1 MNFRDAMNIIDYEV
15 YGEEIKHDEI
25 VDFIRDNK
33 LEKTPVILN
42 VEGKRVATNFLS
54 TRELLC
60 KYLGIDVKELAKY
73 LSQVSYSDKIE
84 VKEGDYRRIGDLND
98 LPIPKY
104 FENDAGRY
112 ITSGIVIVGEGK
124 DFENYNASFHR
135 MMLLDERR
143 LAVRLVPPRHTYLRW
158 KESVEKGEDLEIAV
172 VIAPHPLFMLAAATR
187 VEWGKEFEYAAALMG
202 KLDVIEFDGI
212 YCPESEIVMRGR
224 ITSEMVDEGPFVDI
238 TGTYDKVRK
247 APVVEI
253 DEIYA
258 KEDFIFYSITPS
270 GYEHQ
275 ILMGVPFEPEIY
287 KAVAKVC
294 NVKNV
299 IMTPGGKHYLHAV
312 VQIKS
317 VTEGDGKNA
326 IIAAFAAHPSLK
338 HVVVVDEDIDI
349 YNPEDIEYA
358 IATRF
363 QADRDLVIVT
373 NVRGSSLDPSAR
385 DNITA
390 KMGIDATVKG
400 DREKYRRVTF

>member
-1 MNFRDAMNIIDYEV
+1 MDFRSAMDVVDYVV
-15 YGEEIKHDEI
+15 YNEEIRHDEI
-25 VDFIRDNK
+25 VEFIRK
-33 LEKTPVILN
+33 KGIAKKPAILN
-42 VEGKRVATNFLS
+42 VEGKAVATNFLA

-60 KYLGIDVKELAKY
+60 KYLSIPVTELAKF
-73 LSQVSYSDKIE
+73 LANVSYSGRIE
-84 VKEGDYRRIGDLND
+84 IKDGNYIRLRDLFD

-104 FENDAGRY
+104 FDRDAGRY
-112 ITSGIVIVGEGK
+112 MTASIVIVGEGK
-124 DFENYNASFHR
+124 DFGKYNASFHR

-143 LAVRLVPPRHTYLRW
+143 VAARLVPPRHTYLRW
-158 KESVEKGEDLEIAV
+158 KEAVEKGEELEIAI

-187 VEWGKEFEYAAALMG
+187 VEWGKEFSYAASLMK

-212 YCPESEIVMRGR
+212 YCPEAEIVMRGR
-224 ITSEMVDEGPFVDI
+224 ITAEMVNEGPFVDI

-247 APVVEI
+247 APVIEI
-253 DEIYA
+253 DKIYA

-299 IMTPGGKHYLHAV
+299 VMSAGGKHYLHAI
-312 VQIKS
+312 VQIEKI
-317 VTEGDGKNA
+317 TDGDGKNA
-326 IIAAFAAHPSLK
+326 IMAAFAAHPSLK
-338 HVVVVDEDIDI
+338 HVVVVDEDINI
-349 YNPEDIEYA
+349 YDSEDVEYA

-363 QADRDLVIVT
+363 QADRDLVVIT
-373 NVRGSSLDPSAR
+373 NARGSSLDPSAR

-390 KMGIDATVKG
+390 KMGIDATAKG
-400 DREKYRRVTF
+400 DRERYFRV

>member
-1 MNFRDAMNIIDYEV
+1 MNFRDAMNTVNYKV
-15 YGEEIKHDEI
+15 YDEEIKHDEI
-25 VDFIRDNK
+25 VDFIRKNN
-33 LEKTPVILN
+33 LNKTPVILN

-60 KYLGIDVKELAKY
+60 KYLRIKVKELARY
-73 LSQVSYSDKIE
+73 LSQIGYSDKI
-84 VKEGDYRRIGDLND
+84 VIGEGEYVELRSLKD
-98 LPIPKY
+98 LPIPRY
-104 FENDAGRY
+104 FKRDAGRY
-112 ITSGIVIVGEGK
+112 ITSGIIVTGEGK
-124 DFENYNASFHR
+124 DFSKYNASFHR
-135 MMLLDERR
+135 MLLLDNSK
-143 LAVRLVPPRHTYLRW
+143 LAARLVPPRHTFLRW
-158 KESVEKGEDLEIAV
+158 RESVDKGEDLEIAV

-187 VEWGKEFEYAAALMG
+187 VEWGMEFRYAASLMG
-202 KLDVIEFDGI
+202 KLEVIEFDGI

-224 ITSEMVDEGPFVDI
+224 ITAEMVDEGPFVDI

-247 APVVEI
+247 APVIEI

-275 ILMGVPFEPEIY
+275 ILMGIPFEPEIY
-287 KAVAKVC
+287 KAVSKVC

-299 IMTPGGKHYLHAV
+299 VMTPGGKHYLHAV
-312 VQIKS
+312 VQIES

-326 IIAAFAAHPSLK
+326 IMAAFAAHPSLK
-338 HVVVVDEDIDI
+338 HVVIVDEDINI
-349 YNPEDIEYA
+349 YDPEDVEYA

-400 DREKYRRVTF
+400 NREKYRRV